1 VTNNFA
7 AGRSHSRREDRVE
20 HGWGQ
25 TTQADADHDDWN
37 LMTDSHETDG
47 QTADA
52 REVGD
57 GQAQDRRSALAHEF
71 ERHRP
76 HLRRVGYRM
85 LGSMADAEDALQ
97 ECWLRLD
104 RRPPEELGDLRPW
117 LTTVTGRI
125 CLDMLRA
132 RRSRREGLSGS
143 WLPEPVVVPYDS
155 PEEDTVRADSVG
167 LALLVVLEALS
178 PSERLAFVLHDVFA
192 VPFDEIAPIVG
203 RSSEASRQLAS
214 RARRRVRL
222 ARSGPDVDLATQRR
236 IVESFLAASRHGD
249 FEALLALLDPDV
261 VLHMDVGDRPQLAQP
276 PISGARQVAE
286 FLRSGA
292 PLFAPLCR
300 PAIVNGGA
308 GFVVGPSGRTIGVV
322 GLTVVGGRIREVDIV
337 ADPAKLARLDRIGG

>member
-1 VTNNFA
+1 
-7 AGRSHSRREDRVE
+7 
-20 HGWGQ
+20 
-25 TTQADADHDDWN
+25 
-37 LMTDSHETDG
+37 MTDSQDTNGLTTGER
-47 QTADA
+47 DA
-52 REVGD
+52 GD
-57 GQAQDRRSALAHEF
+57 WRAQDRRSALAHEF

-76 HLRRVGYRM
+76 HLRRVAYRM
-85 LGSMADAEDALQ
+85 LGSMAEAEDALQ

-125 CLDMLRA
+125 CLDLLRQ
-132 RRSRREGLSGS
+132 RRSRREGLAGS
-143 WLPEPVVVPYDS
+143 WLPEPVVVPYDT
-155 PEEDTVRADSVG
+155 PEEDALRADTVG
-167 LALLVVLEALS
+167 LALLVVLEALN

-192 VPFDEIAPIVG
+192 VPFDQIAPIVG
-203 RSSEASRQLAS
+203 RSPGASRQLAS

-222 ARSGPDVDLATQRR
+222 ARPEPDADLAVQRR
-236 IVESFLAASRHGD
+236 IVESFLAASRQGD

-276 PISGARQVAE
+276 PVSGARQVAE

-322 GLTVVGGRIREVDIV
+322 GLTVLGGRIREVDIV
-337 ADPAKLARLDRIGG
+337 ADPAKLGRIDPFSG

>member
-1 VTNNFA
+1 M
-7 AGRSHSRREDRVE
+7 GRSTRA
-20 HGWGQ
+20 G
-25 TTQADADHDDWN
+25 ADLDDGDP
-37 LMTDSHETDG
+37 MTDSQDTNGLTTGERDA
-47 QTADA
+47 ADW
-52 REVGD
+52 R
-57 GQAQDRRSALAHEF
+57 AQDRRSALAHEL

-76 HLRRVGYRM
+76 HLRRVAYRM
-85 LGSMADAEDALQ
+85 LGSMAEAEDALQ

-104 RRPPEELGDLRPW
+104 RRPPEDLGDLRPW

-125 CLDMLRA
+125 CLDLLRQ
-132 RRSRREGLSGS
+132 RRSRREGLAGS
-143 WLPEPVVVPYDS
+143 WLPEPVVVPYDT
-155 PEEDTVRADSVG
+155 PEEDALRADTVG
-167 LALLVVLEALS
+167 LALLVVLEALN

-192 VPFDEIAPIVG
+192 VPFDQIAPIVG
-203 RSSEASRQLAS
+203 RSPGASRQLAS

-222 ARSGPDVDLATQRR
+222 ARPEPDADLAVQRR
-236 IVESFLAASRHGD
+236 IVESFLAASRQGD

-276 PISGARQVAE
+276 PVSGARQVAE

-322 GLTVVGGRIREVDIV
+322 GLTVLGGRIREIDIV
-337 ADPAKLARLDRIGG
+337 ADPAKLGRID